1 MEGKAIKA
9 SPQKKKK
16 IGIGTLERY
25 TGSVASDIQPY
36 ILLVNFDR
44 YLEKFSLLSKSR
56 IFEGSAMSSCHWFD
70 EKITMINYGV
80 GSPTAA
86 LVVDLLSFIQ
96 PKGVIMLGMCGGL
109 RKNQKIG
116 DFFLPVAAIR
126 GEGTSDHYMP
136 TEVPSLSSFTIQ
148 RFIAAELEERKL
160 RRHTGVI
167 HSTNYRFWE
176 FDEEFCD
183 KLIEEAVQTIDM
195 ECATLFTAGF
205 ARKVPIGALM
215 LVSDKPLEEGGIKT
229 KESAKKIFKKYQ
241 QFHIECGIS
250 VFRDMQNTPK
260 DKIQYHW

>member
-1 MEGKAIKA
+1 MA
-9 SPQKKKK
+9 SKSAKTKEQKRKK

-25 TGSVASDIQPY
+25 TGSEAADFQPY

-44 YLEKFSLLSKSR
+44 YVERFSLISKSR
-56 IFEGSAMSSCHWFD
+56 IFEGSVMSACHWFK
-70 EKITMINYGV
+70 EKVSMVNYGV

-86 LVVDLLSFIQ
+86 LIVELLSFVK

-136 TEVPSLSSFTIQ
+136 PQVPSLSSFTIQ
-148 RFIAAELEERKL
+148 RFVAAEIEERKL

-176 FDEEFCD
+176 FDEEFC
-183 KLIEEAVQTIDM
+183 KRLILEKVQTIDM
-195 ECATLFTAGF
+195 ECATLFTTGF
-205 ARKVPIGALM
+205 ARQVPIGALM
-215 LVSDKPLEEGGIKT
+215 LISDKPLEKGGIKT
-229 KESAKKIFKKYQ
+229 KESSREIFQTYQ
-241 QFHIECGIS
+241 QIHIECGIS
-250 VFRDMQNTPK
+250 VLKDMQRTPMN
-260 DKIQYHW
+260 KIQYHW